1 MEQKREPIIE
11 QDIKKAE
18 REKKKE
24 YLRQYLRAKR
34 AQDAMEQEIEEL
46 RLEMYP
52 SGLNQDGMPHGSGGR
67 DLSDYVAELD
77 ELEQKLK
84 NQVEKKLRL
93 RREITEKIDAMQNE
107 TESLLLRLRYI
118 HGLRWMDVSSRLSYS
133 REQTLRLHKN
143 ALKNFKMTLND
154 TV

>member
-1 MEQKREPIIE
+1 MKQKREPIIE

-34 AQDAMEQEIEEL
+34 AQDAMEQEIAEL
-46 RLEMYP
+46 RLEVYP

-84 NQVEKKLRL
+84 KQVEKKLRL

-133 REQTLRLHKN
+133 REQTLRLHNN
-143 ALKNFKMTLND
+143 ALENFKMTLND